1 MAKYKCKCKKTTIEV
16 ANVTIRVIAGLGCIH
31 DVQCASCGEYMEL
44 ANPKP
49 GECAGFTS
57 NNMGQL

>member
-31 DVQCASCGEYMEL
+31 DVRCDGCGEYMEL
-44 ANPKP
+44 ADPKN